1 MKIRSNATSLNT
13 LRHSENNLNKVRS
26 SIEKL
31 SSGTRINSAADGPAS
46 LIASERMRGQIAG
59 LRQAHSNN
67 ASAVAMFQ
75 TAEGA
80 LSEFSNILLNL
91 KQLSVH
97 AANEA
102 VNDDSM
108 LAADQQEVD
117 NLISTLDRIVETA
130 RFNGK
135 SLLDGSMGANGAAVG
150 DNVRFVS
157 AETWTKDSPTEGYE
171 VEIVQVAT
179 QSYKN
184 GSVPLTVNSIGEGV
198 TILLS
203 EGGRNVEIDTRLG
216 NEKENIEEL
225 LANHRQDPVRFP
237 AEQASADIR
246 GIVMHSIKEGI
257 AESGLA
263 LEAFE
268 TPEKTFYIRHKNFGE
283 DSSFSVTSNIPGLLT
298 TKANVAE
305 SSEPGLDVAGRIGGT
320 VARGNGQ
327 FLTAIKGASAAKGI
341 TIQYDR
347 TIGLKEVPVKNEQGE
362 VIGKEFVE
370 ESQAEIVGSPNNPII
385 EGFVHLSQQTKT
397 VSLGPEPGM
406 ESGFSFKSIR
416 TSNLGQG
423 VENESDYRSLF
434 DIDLT
439 SKQGANDS
447 GRLIN
452 KAIDEISTYRA
463 AIGAFQKNVVESNLN
478 SLRIADENITLGEST
493 IRDTDMAAEMSKLTG
508 SQILLSASQSMQA
521 HANQL
526 PQNVLQLLQS

>member
-1 MKIRSNATSLNT
+1 MRIRSNATSLNT

-341 TIQYDR
+341 MIQYDR

-521 HANQL
+521 QANQL

>member
-1 MKIRSNATSLNT
+1 MRIRSNATSLNT

-157 AETWTKDSPTEGYE
+157 AETWTKDSPTKGYE

-179 QSYKN
+179 QSYKK

-478 SLRIADENITLGEST
+478 SLRIADENITQGEST

-521 HANQL
+521 QANQL

>member
-13 LRHSENNLNKVRS
+13 LRHSDNNLNKVRS

-46 LIASERMRGQIAG
+46 LIASERLRGQIAG

-80 LSEFSNILLNL
+80 LSEFSNILLHL

-135 SLLDGSMGANGAAVG
+135 SLLDGSLGANGAAVG
-150 DNVRFVS
+150 NNVRFVD
-157 AETWTKDSPTEGYE
+157 AETWTEDSPTEGYE
-171 VEIVQVAT
+171 VDIVQVAT
-179 QSYKN
+179 QAHKKGN
-184 GSVPLTVNSIGEGV
+184 VPLTVNNIGEGV

-203 EGGRNVEIDTRLG
+203 EGGRNVEIDTRMG
-216 NEKENIEEL
+216 DEKENIEEL
-225 LANHRQDPVRFP
+225 LANHRQDPARFP
-237 AEQASADIR
+237 ALQASEDIR
-246 GIVMHSIKEGI
+246 GIVVQSIKEGI
-257 AESGLA
+257 AESKLA

-268 TPEKTFYIRHKNFGE
+268 TPDKTFYIRHKNFGA
-283 DSSFSVTSNIPGLLT
+283 DSSFSVTSNISGLF
-298 TKANVAE
+298 TKSANVAE

-320 VARGNGQ
+320 VARGKGQ
-327 FLTAIKGASAAKGI
+327 FLTAIKGASPAKGI

-347 TIGLKEVPVKNEQGE
+347 TIGLKEVPVKNEQGD
-362 VIGKEFVE
+362 VIGKEFVQ
-370 ESQAEIVGSPNNPII
+370 ESQAEIVGSPSNPLI
-385 EGFVHLSQQTKT
+385 EGFVHMSQQTKS
-397 VSLGPEPGM
+397 VNLGSEPGM

-423 VENESDYRSLF
+423 VENESNYRSLY

-439 SKQGANDS
+439 NKQGANDS

-463 AIGAFQKNVVESNLN
+463 DIGAFQKNVVESNLN
-478 SLRIADENITLGEST
+478 SLRIADENITQGEST

-521 HANQL
+521 QANQI
-526 PQNVLQLLQS
+526 PQNVLQLLQN